1 MTLLLLA
8 GSFCGLSCK
17 PDAGDDRSTQP
28 GALDAGLDTL
38 FWPDGGPNECK
49 QVTNLLGFEMRPAD
63 ILVVF
68 DRSDSMRSAF
78 GTGTRFSIQAA
89 LLKDLISTYDNRIR
103 FGYLPFP
110 FRSGCGG
117 SSAVA
122 CCVGPPQ
129 VGVAIGNA
137 AAIGMAI
144 DDGAPVNGQTPTAAA
159 LAQAGAYF
167 SGLNDGITN
176 RYVLLSTDGHPS
188 CSIDAG
194 LAENVIVD
202 GKWVRGPCA
211 DALVQVEAL
220 NKAGIR
226 VVVLGIGTG
235 LDIGEAGAPSCL
247 EELAR
252 RGGLPRP
259 AVAGPSFFPA
269 TNPAELERTLQTIF
283 GAVTQP
289 SCVLR
294 LVEKPPDTER
304 VAVFFDGKQ
313 VPRDALRLAGWEW
326 LEGGVGTA
334 IQVYGEYCRLVDRLQ
349 VAEIEVRHGCAPCTD
364 LALCE

>member
-1 MTLLLLA
+1 MTLLVVA
-8 GSFCGLSCK
+8 GSTFGLTCK
-17 PDAGDDRSTQP
+17 SDEGDDRSLQP
-28 GALDAGLDTL
+28 GALDASPDTL
-38 FWPDGGPNECK
+38 FWPDGGPNECR

-63 ILVVF
+63 ILVLI

-78 GTGTRFSIQAA
+78 GTGTRFSIQSA
-89 LLKDLISTYDNRIR
+89 LLKDLMSTYDKRIR

-117 SSAVA
+117 SGAVA
-122 CCVGPPQ
+122 CCVGSPP
-129 VGVAIGNA
+129 VGVADGNA
-137 AAIGMAI
+137 AAIGLAI
-144 DDGAPVNGQTPTAAA
+144 DDAAPVSGQTPTAAA

-167 SGLNDGITN
+167 SGLSDGITN

-188 CSIDAG
+188 CSLDAG
-194 LAENVIVD
+194 LAENVIVN
-202 GKWVRGPCA
+202 GEWTKGPCA

-220 NKAGIR
+220 RKAGVR
-226 VVVLGIGTG
+226 VVVLGIGSG
-235 LDIGEAGAPSCL
+235 LEIGEAGAPSCL
-247 EELAR
+247 EALAR

-259 AVAGPSFFPA
+259 VVGGPSFFPA
-269 TNPAELERTLQTIF
+269 TSPAELERTLQTIF

-313 VPRDALRLAGWEW
+313 VPRNTPRMAGWEW
-326 LEGGVGTA
+326 VEGGVGSA

>member
-1 MTLLLLA
+1 MTLLLVA
-8 GSFCGLSCK
+8 SGGACK
-17 PDAGDDRSTQP
+17 SNESDDRSLQP
-28 GALDAGLDTL
+28 GAFDASPDTL
-38 FWPDGGPNECK
+38 LWPDGGPNECK
-49 QVTNLLGFEMRPAD
+49 QVTNLLAFEMRPAD
-63 ILVVF
+63 ILVLF

-78 GTGTRFSIQAA
+78 GTGTRVSIQAA

-129 VGVAIGNA
+129 VAILDANA
-137 AAIGMAI
+137 AAIGLAI
-144 DDGAPVNGQTPTAAA
+144 DDSVPVNGQTPTAAA
-159 LAQAGAYF
+159 LAQARAYYA
-167 SGLNDGITN
+167 GLNDGVSN

-188 CSIDAG
+188 CSINAG
-194 LAENVIVD
+194 LAENVIVE

-211 DALVQVEAL
+211 DALSEVDAL
-220 NKAGIR
+220 RVAGVR

-235 LDIGEAGAPSCL
+235 LDIGESGALSCL

-294 LVEKPPDTER
+294 LVEKPLDVER
-304 VAVFFDGKQ
+304 VAVYFDGMQ
-313 VPRDALRLAGWEW
+313 VPRDVSRMAGWEW
-326 LEGGVGTA
+326 LEAEVGSA
-334 IQVYGEYCRLVDRLQ
+334 IQVYGEYCRLVDRLR